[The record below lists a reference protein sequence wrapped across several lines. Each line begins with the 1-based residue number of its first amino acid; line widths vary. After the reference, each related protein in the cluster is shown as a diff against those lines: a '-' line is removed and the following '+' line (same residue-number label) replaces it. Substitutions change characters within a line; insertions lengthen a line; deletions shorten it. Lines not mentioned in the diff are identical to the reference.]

1 MPGDPGIGSTSASR
15 QRLRRLWLKVHRW
28 LGLSLGAVLM
38 VAAMSGS
45 AMLLAEPLDESLN
58 RALFHVPDAS
68 TIDYRAVV
76 DSLKDDLG
84 PDADITLRPPRAEQE
99 SFQAHV
105 RGSWKGTVFLHPT
118 SGEILG
124 RRGEAEGMMSV
135 LFALHSNLFAG
146 DAGKAVLTLAAFAYL
161 LMLASGVYL
170 WWPTRWRNALSIR
183 WSAGGRLALFD
194 WHRVTGVVFGV
205 LILLAVLSGA
215 YMAWPP
221 LAGTVN
227 ALSDSPPVSPPVVP
241 GGPPRPEIV
250 EQAVARAS
258 AVFPEAATGYVQIPA
273 RPSFP
278 IRVRLRLP
286 DDPHPNGLTS
296 VWLHPDSAELVR
308 VDRWSELSPGTWAY
322 SYIYPF
328 HTGELWGPVWTVLTF
343 LAGATLSAYSITGLL
358 LWWRRRR

>member
-1 MPGDPGIGSTSASR
+1 MPGKPDTGSASAPR

-38 VAAMSGS
+38 VAALSGS
-45 AMLLAEPLDESLN
+45 AMLLAEPLDEALN
-58 RALFHVPDAS
+58 QALFHVPDAS
-68 TIDYRAVV
+68 TVDYRAVV
-76 DSLKDDLG
+76 DSLNSDLG

-99 SFQAHV
+99 SFQAHA
-105 RGSWKGTVFLHPT
+105 RGSWKGTVYLHPT

-124 RRGEAEGMMSV
+124 RRGEAEGVMGV
-135 LFALHSNLFAG
+135 LFALHSDLFAG
-146 DAGKAVLTLAAFAYL
+146 EAGRAVLTLAAFAYL

-205 LILLAVLSGA
+205 LVLLAVLSGA

-221 LAGTVN
+221 IAGMVN
-227 ALSDSPPVSPPVVP
+227 ALSETRPLAPPPVS
-241 GGPPRPEIV
+241 GGPARAEIV
-250 EQAVARAS
+250 ERAVVQARA
-258 AVFPEAATGYVQIPA
+258 AFPEAEVGYVQIPA
-273 RPSFP
+273 KASLP

-296 VWLHPDSAELVR
+296 VWLHPDSAELIR
-308 VDRWSELSPGTWAY
+308 VDRWSDLSPGTWAY

-328 HTGELWGPVWTVLTF
+328 HTGELWGPAWTVVTF
-343 LAGATLSAYSITGLL
+343 ITGAVLSAYAFTGLL

>member
-1 MPGDPGIGSTSASR
+1 MRSASAPR

-28 LGLSLGAVLM
+28 VGLSLGIVLL
-38 VAAMSGS
+38 VAALTGS

-58 RALFHVPDAS
+58 QALFHVPDAS
-68 TIDYRAVV
+68 TVDYRAVMER
-76 DSLKDDLG
+76 LKAELG
-84 PDADITLRPPRAEQE
+84 PDADITLRPPREEQE
-99 SFQAHV
+99 SFQAYV
-105 RGSWKGTVFLHPT
+105 RGSWKGTVYLHPA

-124 RRGEAEGMMSV
+124 SRGEVEGMMGV

-146 DAGKAVLTLAAFAYL
+146 EAGKAVLTLAAFAYL

-183 WSAGGRLALFD
+183 WSAGGRVALFD
-194 WHRVTGVVFGV
+194 WHRVTGVVFGIFV
-205 LILLAVLSGA
+205 LLAVLSGA

-221 LAGTVN
+221 IAGMVN
-227 ALSDSPPVSPPVVP
+227 ALSDTPPASPPLVS
-241 GGPPRPEIV
+241 GGPARSEIV
-250 EQAVARAS
+250 ELAVARAR
-258 AVFPEAATGYVQIPA
+258 AAFPEAAVGYVQVPA
-273 RPSFP
+273 KPSLP

-296 VWLHPDSAELVR
+296 VWLHPNNADPIR
-308 VDRWSELSPGTWAY
+308 VDRWSDLSPGTQAY

-328 HTGELWGPVWTVLTF
+328 HTGELWGPVWTGLSF
-343 LAGATLSAYSITGLL
+343 LMGAALSAYSFTGLL